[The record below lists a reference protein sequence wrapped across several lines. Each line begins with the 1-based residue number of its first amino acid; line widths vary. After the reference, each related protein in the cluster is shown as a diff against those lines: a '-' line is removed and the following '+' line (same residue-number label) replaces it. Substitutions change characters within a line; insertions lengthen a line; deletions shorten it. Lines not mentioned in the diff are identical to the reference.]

1 MHNGGGDDDH
11 RSPHAAGFRAEE
23 APPAGADGDQDPSE
37 AGRAPHRQPIVATQL
52 SPGRHGRRPL
62 GHEQMTSE
70 RKIGMKG
77 SAEETGMAP
86 ALI

>member
-1 MHNGGGDDDH
+1 MTGRFVYVPFETRGYL
-11 RSPHAAGFRAEE
+11 PLLGFRGKNQTNLNSVRFA
-23 APPAGADGDQDPSE
+23 
-37 AGRAPHRQPIVATQL
+37 
-52 SPGRHGRRPL
+52 HGRRPL